1 VPEREILP
9 VRSRLRPSMRIVSTL
24 LALILFCCSSLP
36 AICAGPAEV
45 AVPHRDLW
53 PEPINSTASFD
64 RASRA
69 EILVF
74 AGALADSEALT
85 ADALKRRLH
94 TNSLDMTTIKHVRER
109 LWKILAENYRLASA
123 GCGVETA
130 FCPQPGAAGDLPL
143 IAHSLSHETIEP
155 RYRPWFGDAT
165 EFHRIYLD
173 ELLRLAGVFSRV
185 SSEIDTYNDNEHQ
198 GWELGDR
205 QFALTF
211 DDGPSAPAG
220 AGADAAE
227 TDRLLDVLRK
237 SRVQGTFFVL
247 GERFQSRLRGA
258 SADALRTLYSGMCV
272 GSHGWT
278 HVSHSTSPHWQDSVE
293 QSTALIG
300 KTLPDSYLGMF
311 RPPYGQRLSSSG
323 PYFVERGLKVVLW
336 NIDSQD
342 WHAGLTARDIEQRVA
357 ALMLLWRHG
366 IILFHDIYERTGI
379 AVPRLVEWSSP
390 AGVRWVDCHAIG
402 R

>member
-1 VPEREILP
+1 M
-9 VRSRLRPSMRIVSTL
+9 RSRLRPSMRIASTL
-24 LALILFCCSSLP
+24 LTFILLCSSSAP

-45 AVPHRDLW
+45 AIPHRDLW
-53 PEPINSTASFD
+53 PEPINSMASFD

-85 ADALKRRLH
+85 AEALKRRLN

-109 LWKILAENYRLASA
+109 LWKILAENYRLASV

-130 FCPQPGAAGDLPL
+130 FCPQPGYAGDLPL
-143 IAHSLSHETIEP
+143 IAQSLSRETTEP
-155 RYRPWFGDAT
+155 RYRPWFSDAAG
-165 EFHRIYLD
+165 FHRIYLD
-173 ELLRLAGVFSRV
+173 ELLRLAGIFSRV
-185 SSEIDTYNDNEHQ
+185 SSEIDTYNDDERQ

-205 QFALTF
+205 QYLLTF

-220 AGADAAE
+220 AGADAGE

-237 SRVQGTFFVL
+237 SRLQGLFFVL
-247 GERFQSRLRGA
+247 GERFRLRLQGA
-258 SADALRTLYSGMCV
+258 SADALKTLYSGMCV

-293 QSTALIG
+293 QSTALIRT
-300 KTLPDSYLGMF
+300 TLPDSYVGMF
-311 RPPYGQRLSSSG
+311 RPPYGQRLSNSG
-323 PYFVERGLKVVLW
+323 PYFVERGLKVALW

-357 ALMLLWRHG
+357 ALMLLWRRG
-366 IILFHDIYERTGI
+366 IILFHDIYERTRT

-390 AGVRWVDCHAIG
+390 AGVQWVDCHAIG